1 MTNFNYKQARQDL
14 DKILEWFE
22 DPNIDFEEADAK
34 YQEAKKIISDIEKY
48 LSKKE
53 AELKVEIKK

>member
-34 YQEAKKIISDIEKY
+34 YKEAKKIISEIEKY
-48 LSKKE
+48 LGKKE

>member
-22 DPNIDFEEADAK
+22 ETNIDLEEADAK